1 MTVTFSEYP
10 IEKVIEGMLRQLCVI
25 LQGRRHII
33 IKPGAV
39 PYHLEMEE
47 INMDKGKCRKAYQE
61 VISMEEYLKTTEDQR
76 VREEGKEAGV
86 HEKSPA
92 WYAGRAL
99 RLS

>member
-1 MTVTFSEYP
+1 MSYY
-10 IEKVIEGMLRQLCVI
+10 R
-25 LQGRRHII
+25 GRRHII

-61 VISMEEYLKTTEDQR
+61 VISMEEYLKKRQKI
-76 VREEGKEAGV
+76 RESEKKGKEAGV

-92 WYAGRAL
+92 WLLAELYV
-99 RLS
+99 